1 LHKDLTLKEIAERL
15 LEALQDY
22 DNGVYDE
29 HIKRAYCA
37 ARTHYNYRDVID
49 RYIEP
54 AYKDASRI
62 LAV

>member
-15 LEALQDY
+15 VVALQDY
-22 DNGVYDE
+22 DNGIYDE

-54 AYKDASRI
+54 AYQDASRI